1 MPDALLERLLQ
12 SASQDNLTINIA
24 RERLRAARLMSQRSS
39 GEFRPVL
46 AARGAPV
53 ANPDNS
59 ASFFQAGFDATWEL
73 GLFGRS
79 RSSQI
84 LASAETRLGDVD
96 LRAARVVVHAEVART
111 YFALRG
117 QQERMSTLEQSI
129 ALAMRLEQLFV
140 RRQTLGL
147 GARSQV
153 DPVIELRLGLESAR
167 AHADEMLSRHAE
179 ALALL
184 LGRSEPDADWMRPSD
199 APQLAVVAE
208 SLLEASPADVL
219 RRRPDMLRAELEVQR
234 AAARLGLAQSDLYP
248 SVSIV
253 GSLSAAFRGT
263 GHLRRAPGS
272 LLSIGPTIDIPLF
285 DWGMRRAARDAR
297 GAELQAASLAYR
309 EAVLESLSDAESA
322 LATLRAT
329 QLQLRNQQQQYGL
342 RAAAALAIEASQHR
356 QMASD
361 IDLIGARLA
370 VLEAGRQ
377 LSEARESQS
386 EAYIALSKALGDD
399 AAPATSGA
407 G

>member
-1 MPDALLERLLQ
+1 MGSLVLSGVVLSGCATTPPPTTLQRDVPAQWRTRLLEDRSVALPDALLERLLQ

-96 LRAARVVVHAEVART
+96 LRAARVVVRAEVART

-117 QQERMSTLEQSI
+117 QQERMGTLEQSI
-129 ALAMRLEQLFV
+129 ALAIRLEQLLT

-263 GHLRRAPGS
+263 GHLRRTPGS

-329 QLQLRNQQQQYGL
+329 QIQLRNQQQQYEL
-342 RAAAALAIEASQHR
+342 RAAAAR
-356 QMASD
+356 QTHST
-361 IDLIGARLA
+361 RLRYP
-370 VLEAGRQ
+370 AGLR
-377 LSEARESQS
+377 
-386 EAYIALSKALGDD
+386 
-399 AAPATSGA
+399 
-407 G
+407 